1 MLEISSIIIVYRALV
16 QSHID
21 MLNSCRHMIDAFTKR
36 GVKSF
41 FLNHHPY
48 HHHSLLTL
56 HSFRRTLE
64 AKLNHEERMNV
75 VDNHQIEAANNNGR
89 LRTFRA
95 CQRCRVQKL
104 KCSGGAPC
112 ERCLRLHVTCKDGSE
127 AKSITSDISFPT
139 AETKLHSALR
149 RISELEAS
157 VESIN
162 LRLAHHETARD
173 PASLQS
179 TPFSTKD
186 DLPSSS
192 AASNFP
198 APFSDVAFDRSTL
211 ENRQETRAPSPED
224 GVDAQDTDA
233 AAASRRKHKVP
244 IEYHHQDT
252 LYEQSNKIRKMGTL
266 GPPSER
272 PLDPINEGVISIE
285 RAERLINFFFENCLT
300 YVPLFDSRRL
310 PTIEEMR
317 KSDLCLFCS
326 IIAIAAR
333 HTAAIDP
340 SFSAQRVEEEWE
352 DLCQIVEA
360 HVAKTL
366 VRPRHRLGDIQAI
379 ILLHS
384 YGLRSGGIGHDPW
397 ILSGHAFRL
406 AKRLSIDRITTLQGI
421 TKSLSQS
428 TSLPRR
434 SWLLL
439 CASDCFPSLG
449 FGRPA
454 SPRENL
460 ESCAPLASLLAEQY
474 GQKCNLHADGEWFIA
489 SQVELAF
496 ISRRLMD
503 WVTQTNFSSSRASD
517 LRAIAHKYD
526 LLVDQ
531 LDTCQ
536 LRWDSAKLGT
546 AEQWNTS
553 RLFRLHVRLCLATF
567 TMRLGQT
574 AISNGDN
581 SKKRKN
587 INGRSTSGID
597 STRSQEINSRLQQ
610 DCSMACLNSAKEMI
624 EIHKEARLTF
634 LPDYLITALSQAIIT
649 SIGIIEI
656 QQQSGQRT
664 KSEANSLAQNFIDDA
679 QSTLSRFAVNQTGL
693 AQFLIEK
700 VLERAKRSHLLDA
713 YNNATAT
720 WHEDPLFLHKQ
731 VNVQTDGEGER
742 TVTWNNQALETPRI
756 QTNSSAAA
764 AASDGQAIPSTSA
777 ANVNIGQNSA
787 APDMHNVDFALADID
802 MWLNTH
808 GTSSDPALQWNGQFW
823 NGDDPLQLL
832 FGMNSAADHLWPTT
846 SKSSDTG
853 DSVPGGV
860 ITAGGGTTT
869 SPF

>member
-1 MLEISSIIIVYRALV
+1 
-16 QSHID
+16 
-21 MLNSCRHMIDAFTKR
+21 
-36 GVKSF
+36 
-41 FLNHHPY
+41 
-48 HHHSLLTL
+48 
-56 HSFRRTLE
+56 
-64 AKLNHEERMNV
+64 MNV
-75 VDNHQIEAANNNGR
+75 NDIESHHNGR
-89 LRTFRA
+89 IRTFRA
-95 CQRCRVQKL
+95 CQRCRAQKL

-112 ERCLRLHVTCKDGSE
+112 QRCVRLHVTCKDGNELNSQ
-127 AKSITSDISFPT
+127 SLT
-139 AETKLHSALR
+139 ADPIFSTVETRLHSALR
-149 RISELEAS
+149 RISELESS

-162 LRLAHHETARD
+162 LRLAHQETARD
-173 PASLQS
+173 PASLQN
-179 TPFSTKD
+179 TTFSIKD

-192 AASNFP
+192 TASDFP

-211 ENRQETRAPSPED
+211 ENRQETRATSPED
-224 GVDAQDTDA
+224 DDAREST
-233 AAASRRKHKVP
+233 RKHKEL
-244 IEYHHQDT
+244 IENHQESF
-252 LYEQSNKIRKMGTL
+252 YEPNKIRKMGTL

-272 PLDPINEGVISIE
+272 PLDPINEGVISME
-285 RAERLINFFFENCLT
+285 RAQKLINFFFENCLT
-300 YVPLFDSRRL
+300 YVPLFDSRNL

-317 KSDLCLFCS
+317 KSDLCLFCA

-333 HTAAIDP
+333 HTAVADP
-340 SFSAQRVEEEWE
+340 SYSVQRAEEEWE

-360 HVAKTL
+360 HIAKTL

-379 ILLHS
+379 ILLHA
-384 YGLRSGGIGHDPW
+384 YGLRSGGMGHDPW

-421 TKSLSQS
+421 TKSLSQT

-434 SWLLL
+434 TWLLL

-460 ESCAPLASLLAEQY
+460 ESCATLASLLAEQY
-474 GQKCNLHADGEWFIA
+474 AQKSNTGNRGADGESFIA

-503 WVTQTNFSSSRASD
+503 WVAQTNFSSSRASD
-517 LRAIAHKYD
+517 LRTIAHKYD

-536 LRWDSAKLGT
+536 LRWDSANLGT

-574 AISNGDN
+574 AISNGD

-587 INGRSTSGID
+587 INGRSASVD
-597 STRSQEINSRLQQ
+597 LMSSDRSQEINNRLQQ
-610 DCSMACLNSAKEMI
+610 DCSMTCLNSAKEMI
-624 EIHKEARLTF
+624 QIHKEAKLIF

-649 SIGIIEI
+649 SIGIIET
-656 QQQSGQRT
+656 QQQFGQRR
-664 KSEANSLAQNFIDDA
+664 KPEATSLAQNLIDDA
-679 QSTLSRFAVNQTGL
+679 QLTLSKFALNRTGL

-713 YNNATAT
+713 YNAKLSRASNVHVTQKSSR
-720 WHEDPLFLHKQ
+720 PLPSHTGNE
-731 VNVQTDGEGER
+731 VER
-742 TVTWNNQALETPRI
+742 TISWNHQALYPHRI
-756 QTNSSAAA
+756 QSNPSYAD
-764 AASDGQAIPSTSA
+764 DGQLIPSTSDHVS
-777 ANVNIGQNSA
+777 NGQNSV
-787 APDMHNVDFALADID
+787 PDINNIDIALADID

-832 FGMNSAADHLWPTT
+832 FGMNSADHLWPTT

-853 DSVPGGV
+853 DSMRSGT
-860 ITAGGGTTT
+860 IAGGGTTT